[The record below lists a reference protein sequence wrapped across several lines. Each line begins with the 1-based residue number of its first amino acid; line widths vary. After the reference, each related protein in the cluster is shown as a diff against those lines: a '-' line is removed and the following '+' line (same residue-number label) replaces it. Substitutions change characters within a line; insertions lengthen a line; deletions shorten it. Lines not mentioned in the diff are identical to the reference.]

1 MLLCR
6 IYILFVYL
14 KSIVYIC
21 KTLQNQHLF
30 TMINTDDF
38 IKRLENILDYYN
50 ISASV
55 FADKIGVQRS
65 SLSHLLSGR
74 NKPSLDF
81 VLRVTDNFPDVDLY
95 WLLNGKGTFPK
106 SETPTPEVNIPSPPP
121 VYIEPKTENNNV
133 GDLFSE
139 KTETAIP
146 PIENEEFEEKNN
158 FKENTE
164 VVNHAPEKA
173 ETHTN
178 PAPPIDTIVNYNSDV
193 EQVVI
198 FYKDGTFKNYKPRK

>member
-1 MLLCR
+1 M
-6 IYILFVYL
+6 LFVYL
-14 KSIVYIC
+14 ESIVYIC

-106 SETPTPEVNIPSPPP
+106 SETPAPDIKIPSPSP
-121 VYIEPKTENNNV
+121 VYIEPKTEDNNV

-139 KTETAIP
+139 KTETDIP
-146 PIENEEFEEKNN
+146 QSENEEFEEKNN
-158 FKENTE
+158 FEKNTE
-164 VVNHAPEKA
+164 VVNQASEKT
-173 ETHTN
+173 ETPAN